1 MDDDSETLR
10 ISLLTCTNAS
20 NDPLIVQGLANIRAF
35 AHTIATDPTRQIGVK
50 FGAMNIAKLQAV
62 GTVANM
68 GNAPATVASLSK
80 QMFADENGAIA
91 AKVTELNYLKAAHI
105 AVTQYAVTG
114 EYHNGSK
121 VDMPKLREDVQAYLT
136 GNAVQAGYQQGA
148 VAGAAAAAKA
158 AGVPPVGADAPM
170 G

>member
-80 QMFADENGAIA
+80 QIFADENVAIT

-114 EYHNGSK
+114 EYHNGTK

-136 GNAVQAGYQQGA
+136 GHAVNLGRAEG
-148 VAGAAAAAKA
+148 VAAAAKA
-158 AGVPPVGADAPM
+158 KAAPAPAAGPDVHM